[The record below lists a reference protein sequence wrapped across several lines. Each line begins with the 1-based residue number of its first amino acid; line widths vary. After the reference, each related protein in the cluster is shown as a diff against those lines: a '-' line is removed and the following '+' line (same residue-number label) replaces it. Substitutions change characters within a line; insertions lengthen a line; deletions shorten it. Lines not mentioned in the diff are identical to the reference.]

1 MSCGT
6 RGLPGFLR
14 RSRRRDDF
22 EDTEDENEDDSH
34 YEDDDDTDDINTIDG
49 ISDGCSDGLENDNH
63 DTSFLPRSLSSSSSP
78 NNNKTNNN
86 SVLNPSPLAERSAQD
101 DYNKDH
107 KGNKNGNDEH
117 RNISYNETSN
127 KYSSNGNNN
136 NTDDDNDS
144 VSTLGESDS
153 VHNNHSRKSVL
164 MSNNNIGGS
173 GNEMNDYNNNHTSRR
188 SSTNSTIAS
197 KTYRETQFEKI
208 LCMNDIKKSN
218 SNSNNVVKMTELRKI
233 GWNGIPPQYRGM
245 SWKILLGYLPTNAMR
260 RQQTLERKRAEY
272 KEAIKQHYYIDDNSR
287 TIQEQETLRQV
298 LVDVPRTAPDVPLF
312 RNEKIKR
319 ALSRLLYIWAMRH
332 PASSYVQGINDLAT
346 PLFAVYL
353 ADDYEGE
360 DVLDGSVMVVL
371 EEERLDEVEAD
382 VYWCLTNILAG
393 IQDHYT
399 ADQPGIQRMVMRL
412 QELINRIDADLYN
425 HIQSVGIQFMQF
437 AFRWMNC
444 LLLREFNLK
453 CVIRLWDTYIS
464 EDGLKGF
471 EDFHVYVCAAFLSQF
486 SSQLQE
492 RDFDELFQFMQQVP
506 TDDWGETE
514 IEMLLSH
521 AYVLSTL
528 FGGSDA
534 HLTGNSQVAPI
545 SM

>member
-14 RSRRRDDF
+14 RSRMRDSF
-22 EDTEDENEDDSH
+22 EDSDDYSD
-34 YEDDDDTDDINTIDG
+34 YTDDDTDDYV
-49 ISDGCSDGLENDNH
+49 S
-63 DTSFLPRSLSSSSSP
+63 
-78 NNNKTNNN
+78 
-86 SVLNPSPLAERSAQD
+86 
-101 DYNKDH
+101 
-107 KGNKNGNDEH
+107 NDEV
-117 RNISYNETSN
+117 
-127 KYSSNGNNN
+127 
-136 NTDDDNDS
+136 NTDDDDDNNLTDRDACDESMCDTNTIPTPSDLDKYPIKNGSNDYES
-144 VSTLGESDS
+144 NRKNKGDADDDPTAAAAAADDDDNNDNSTSTLGESVS
-153 VHNNHSRKSVL
+153 NNNHSQNSL
-164 MSNNNIGGS
+164 STESIFFESNRTN
-173 GNEMNDYNNNHTSRR
+173 RR
-188 SSTNSTIAS
+188 CSSSMTVTSTI

-208 LCMNDIKKSN
+208 LCMENNNNDDNNNNNNSKKNASSN
-218 SNSNNVVKMTELRKI
+218 IISNKVVKMTELRKI
-233 GWNGIPPQYRGM
+233 SWNGIPPQYRGM

-260 RQQTLERKRAEY
+260 RQQTLKRKRAEY
-272 KEAIKQHYYIDDNSR
+272 KEAIRQHYYIDDNSR

-298 LVDVPRTAPDVPLF
+298 LVDVPRTAPNYPLF
-312 RNEKIKR
+312 RNERIKR
-319 ALSRLLYIWAMRH
+319 ALSRVLYTWAIRH

-346 PLFAVYL
+346 PLFAVFL
-353 ADDYEGE
+353 SDDYEGE

-371 EEERLDEVEAD
+371 EEDRLEEVEAD

-412 QELINRIDADLYN
+412 QELINRIETDLFN

-437 AFRWMNC
+437 AFKWMNC

-453 CVIRLWDTYIS
+453 CAIRLWDTYIS
-464 EDGLKGF
+464 EDGSKGF

-486 SSQLQE
+486 SSQLQSM
-492 RDFDELFQFMQQVP
+492 DFDELFLFMQEVP
-506 TDDWGETE
+506 TEDWGEIE

-534 HLTGNSQVAPI
+534 HLTSNTPLTPG
-545 SM
+545 M